1 MVALDLDA
9 TGDKPLMFGKG
20 QMEDL
25 NRLHRSQFDDIDA
38 IDEISER
45 DKRDGLAR
53 QGLDAGRTMN
63 DPGRRAKDR
72 VIRGPAEAHGFG
84 RHAGQVPHLGGLA
97 LGARNEHHRA
107 LPCEFLKLAIGRQNH
122 VARQQILD
130 SDGAGFGL
138 KDGSTGEG
146 REGFFELRNRGGN
159 AGMLHDI
166 AILMLDG
173 RPHTCA

>member
-1 MVALDLDA
+1 MLFRSVALDLDA

-20 QMEDL
+20 QMEEL
-25 NRLHRSQFDDIDA
+25 NRRHRGQLDNIDA

-53 QGLDAGRTMN
+53 QGHDAGRTVN
-63 DPGRRAKDR
+63 DPGRGTKDR
-72 VIRGPAEAHGFG
+72 VIRGSAKAHGFG
-84 RHAGQVPHLGGLA
+84 RHAVQVPHLGGLA

-122 VARQQILD
+122 VSRQVILD

-146 REGFFELRNRGGN
+146 REGSFELRYPGGN
-159 AGMLHDI
+159 IGMFHDI
-166 AILMLDG
+166 AI
-173 RPHTCA
+173 